1 MRKLFTLNLM
11 KKNPTQFYFWLF
23 ITAFTVSTVLFTL
36 PGDEFPSANWLN
48 IPHLDKLVHTC
59 IFVTLCYTC
68 FLFIKSWKNPKNI
81 GSIAA
86 IIAALFLLYGVGIEF
101 IQEAFVVHRS
111 FELADI
117 VADGCGCLV
126 FLTGYLLTAYRK
138 VE

>member
-1 MRKLFTLNLM
+1 MRKLFTHNLM

-23 ITAFTVSTVLFTL
+23 IVAFTVSFVLFTL
-36 PGDEFPSANWLN
+36 PGDEFPAANWLH

-68 FLFIKSWKNPKNI
+68 FLFIKSWKNPTYL
-81 GSIAA
+81 GLIAV
-86 IIAALFLLYGVGIEF
+86 IIATLFLLYGVGIEF
-101 IQEAFVVHRS
+101 IQEAFVLHRS

-117 VADGCGCLV
+117 VADGFGCLI

-138 VE
+138 VD

>member
-1 MRKLFTLNLM
+1 MRNLFSINLI

-23 ITAFTVSTVLFTL
+23 ISAFTVSFILFTL
-36 PGDEFPSANWLN
+36 PGDELPSANWLN

-68 FLFIKSWKNPKNI
+68 FLFIKTWKHPINL
-81 GSIAA
+81 GLTAV
-86 IIAALFLLYGVGIEF
+86 IIAMLLLLYGVGIEF

-117 VADGCGCLV
+117 VADGSGCLI
-126 FLTGYLLTAYRK
+126 FLTGYFITAYRQFD
-138 VE
+138 